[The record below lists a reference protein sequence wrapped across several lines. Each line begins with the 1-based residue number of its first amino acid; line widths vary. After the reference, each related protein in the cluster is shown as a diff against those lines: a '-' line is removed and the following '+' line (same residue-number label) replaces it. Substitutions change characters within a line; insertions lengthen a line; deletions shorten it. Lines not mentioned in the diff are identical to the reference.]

1 MKKDI
6 IIATALA
13 MLLFMCIFVIML
25 DINETFNI
33 ITYEQKHKVFV
44 PDTMPKEL
52 SPDSIKPIKSYRN
65 GSIIYN

>member
-52 SPDSIKPIKSYRN
+52 SPDSIKPIKETTSW
-65 GSIIYN
+65 

>member
-1 MKKDI
+1 MKRDI

-13 MLLFMCIFVIML
+13 MLLFMCMFVIML

-52 SPDSIKPIKSYRN
+52 SPDSIKPIKSYCN